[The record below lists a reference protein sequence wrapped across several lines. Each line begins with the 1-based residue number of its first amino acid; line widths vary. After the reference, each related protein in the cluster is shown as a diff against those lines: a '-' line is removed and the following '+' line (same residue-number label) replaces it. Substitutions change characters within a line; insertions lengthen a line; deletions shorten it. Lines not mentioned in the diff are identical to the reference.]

1 MKRVLISADVSAT
14 IHREFLVDDDADIG
28 KIDYTELFW
37 SEQPNLTD
45 EERREIS
52 GDPYVDPYQIQE
64 CEQ

>member
-14 IHREFLVDDDADIG
+14 IHREFFVDENADIS

-37 SEQPNLTD
+37 SEQPELTD

-52 GDPYVDPYQIQE
+52 GKPYVDPYQIQE
-64 CEQ
+64 CEE